1 LTNQYQ
7 QRNLI
12 FIVPPEGTDDTNKTL
27 QLFKEFREHYGAYV
41 DHVEKVVDKG
51 FDLNKQ
57 ISSFHERLIL
67 ICIGT
72 LGLSITALTAFI
84 PKLQSDHFPRP
95 TFIKIVVPAWPLL
108 FISITVSRAVMGH
121 IVVANKYLMEQWKR
135 AGDAFNVKQMC
146 TALTALSNS
155 INTTLQVEIEGKN
168 QNAVALLKEL
178 ATKID
183 KAIPSDMEAVNT
195 KELAAAQLT
204 GKRVKWLSHIA
215 ILSMQIGHL
224 LLGISAIKLFLSF

>member
-1 LTNQYQ
+1 MT
-7 QRNLI
+7 
-12 FIVPPEGTDDTNKTL
+12 PESEKRTGDSAAVA
-27 QLFKEFREHYGAYV
+27 QLFKDFRGYYGAYV
-41 DHVEKVVDKG
+41 DHVESVVDKG

-95 TFIKIVVPAWPLL
+95 TFIKFVVPAWILL

-121 IVVANKYLMEQWKR
+121 IVVANKHLLDEWKR
-135 AGDAFNVKQMC
+135 AGDNFNIKQMSV
-146 TALTALSNS
+146 ALTALSNS
-155 INTTLQVEIEGKN
+155 INATLQVDIDGKT
-168 QNAVALLKEL
+168 QNAAALMKDL
-178 ATKID
+178 AARFD
-183 KAIPSDMEAVNT
+183 KAVPNDLEAVNA

-204 GKRVKWLSHIA
+204 GKRVKWLSHISV
-215 ILSMQIGHL
+215 ISMQIGLL
-224 LLGISAIKLFLSF
+224 LLGISAIRLFLSF